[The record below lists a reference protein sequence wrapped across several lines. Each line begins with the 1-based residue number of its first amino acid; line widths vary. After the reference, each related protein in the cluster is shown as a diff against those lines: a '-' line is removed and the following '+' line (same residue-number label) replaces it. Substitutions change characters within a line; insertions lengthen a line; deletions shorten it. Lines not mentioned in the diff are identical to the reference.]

1 MVEKERILAADESTP
16 TCKKRFDSIGVDSTF
31 ENRNKYRDM
40 LFTAQNLEEYISGVI
55 LFDETL
61 RQATT
66 CSEKILFPELLNS
79 KGIIPGIKVDM
90 GAKVLAGFENEKITE
105 GLDGLRDRL
114 KEYYNLGARF
124 AKWRAVITI
133 GDNIPSDA
141 CIYGNAHALARYA
154 ALCQE
159 AGLVPIVE
167 HEVLM
172 DGNHTIETC
181 YEVSQRT
188 LNVVFEQLMLL
199 QVQLDGIILK
209 PNMIISGLGCRASEV
224 LSELLN

>member
-1 MVEKERILAADESTP
+1 
-16 TCKKRFDSIGVDSTF
+16 
-31 ENRNKYRDM
+31 
-40 LFTAQNLEEYISGVI
+40 
-55 LFDETL
+55 
-61 RQATT
+61 
-66 CSEKILFPELLNS
+66 
-79 KGIIPGIKVDM
+79 M
-90 GAKVLAGFENEKITE
+90 GAKVLAGFENEKNTE

-141 CIYGNAHALARYA
+141 CIYGNSHALARYA

-167 HEVLM
+167 PEVLM

-188 LNVVFEQLMLL
+188 LNVVFEQLMML

-209 PNMIISGLGCRASEV
+209 PNIISGLGCPEQAGIERVAELTFKCLYDNV
-224 LSELLN
+224 LLMYLELLFYLEVKVVI